1 MVTADGNVDDPN
13 SDMGSLTTKGMSS
26 SWLRPTQ
33 KTLCVQSMCNGKKLA
48 DDTLLSIHSQPT
60 VSHDEHAVCNILQ
73 HSYNLA
79 QSAVSQEG
87 ETHF

>member
-26 SWLRPTQ
+26 SWLQPTQ

-48 DDTLLSIHSQPT
+48 DVTLLNIHSQPT
-60 VSHDEHAVCNILQ
+60 VSL
-73 HSYNLA
+73 
-79 QSAVSQEG
+79 
-87 ETHF
+87 T